1 MTSSTPVQVYIGD
14 DGASPTIKVLSV
26 GTTATFEYS
35 SSASYRQLSAS
46 TGGTADADGTFAFSI
61 TYELT
66 RYGSFGKVVENK
78 VAYGTYNP
86 TTQIGSLN

>member
-1 MTSSTPVQVYIGD
+1 MNTSTAVRVYIGN
-14 DGASPTIKVLSV
+14 DGTSPTVKVLSV
-26 GTTATFEYS
+26 ETTATFQYN
-35 SSASYRQLSAS
+35 SASYRQLSAT

-66 RYGSFGKVVENK
+66 QTGSFGSIVDNK

-86 TTQIGSLN
+86 TTGVGNLN